1 MHVGFVMVNGAKMAK
16 SAGNLV
22 FVHDLL
28 ERWPAGAVRLLILSR
43 RWGDS
48 WEFDEPALEKAAAE
62 LERLWHYDAKA
73 GGSEAAAE
81 QVRAALLDD
90 LDVPRALDIA
100 REAGGQVQRDLVSLL
115 GLGAGEPGHGGAGRD

>member
-1 MHVGFVMVNGAKMAK
+1 
-16 SAGNLV
+16 
-22 FVHDLL
+22 
-28 ERWPAGAVRLLILSR
+28 VRLLILSR

-100 REAGGQVQRDLVSLL
+100 REAGGQVQRDLVGLL